1 MVMGYVQFAGQVC
14 LLTSRNPPSPPPP
27 TKHLHL
33 PVLHSKCRV
42 TRWRKAVQWLIA
54 VFIHT
59 GSFIHWP
66 EKHFSHSEK
75 HDLSFKHF
83 LIYLSIIIQKYS
95 NVRRVI
101 KKKIMFSQWPE
112 KPVLQTG
119 KHELSFKHV
128 RYHPSPFSSYF
139 QKLVSTV
146 RNVLHLFHY
155 L

>member
-95 NVRRVI
+95 NVRRMI
-101 KKKIMFSQWPE
+101 KKIKFSHWPE

-119 KHELSFKHV
+119 KHELSLKHV
-128 RYHPSPFSSYF
+128 RYHRPPSRHNFKNF
-139 QKLVSTV
+139 CL
-146 RNVLHLFHY
+146 RNVLHFDY